1 MSFKDLGQGITK
13 PQPHQETPE
22 EAEMRAKAA
31 ARHRAKEE
39 RSAKNG
45 AEKKEAP
52 SSGGAARGDP
62 KNR

>member
-13 PQPHQETPE
+13 PQPREETQEQ
-22 EAEMRAKAA
+22 AEMRAKAA

-39 RSAKNG
+39 KAKHG
-45 AEKKEAP
+45 AAKREAP
-52 SSGGAARGDP
+52 STAGAARGDP